1 MTASVTTMDLA
12 ELTTLRLGGP
22 ARHVVEVTTEGE
34 LIDSVSSADG
44 RDERVLVVGG
54 GSNLVVA
61 DEGFDGTV
69 ILVKTRGISVD
80 SDACSGAMVTVQA
93 GECWDDFV
101 GYAVGQGWVGIEAL
115 SGIPGLAGA
124 VPIQNV
130 GAYGQEVSQTVA
142 SVRTYDR
149 EAKSIRTFAAADCGF
164 AYRSSR
170 FKATPGRH
178 VILSVTFQFAL
189 GDLSVPVA
197 YAELAR
203 ILGIGVGQRA
213 PSTDVR
219 DAVLNLRRGKGMV
232 LDADD
237 HDTWS
242 AGSFFT
248 NPMMSATRAA
258 ALPEGA
264 PRFVQPDG
272 TVKTSAAWLI
282 DHAGFS
288 KGYGTG
294 PVTLSTKHALA
305 LTNRGGATT
314 TDLLALARQVR
325 SGVEAKFGV
334 TLANEPVLVGCTLS

>member
-1 MTASVTTMDLA
+1 MGAFVVCVAASVTPMDLA

-22 ARHVVEVTTEGE
+22 ARHVVEVTTERE
-34 LIDSVSSADG
+34 LIEAVSSADG
-44 RDERVLVVGG
+44 QDERVLIVGG

-69 ILVKTRGISVD
+69 VLTRTRGISVD

-93 GECWDDFV
+93 GEGWDDFV
-101 GYAVGQGWVGIEAL
+101 ALAVGQDWVGIEAL

-130 GAYGQEVSQTVA
+130 GAYGQEVSQTIA

-149 EAKSIRTFAAADCGF
+149 EANAIRTFAAADCGF

-170 FKATPGRH
+170 FKAMPDRH
-178 VILSVTFQFAL
+178 VILSVMFQFAL
-189 GDLSVPVA
+189 GDRSVPVA

-203 ILGIGVGQRA
+203 TLDIAVGHRA

-219 DAVLNLRRGKGMV
+219 DAVLDLRRGKGMV

-248 NPMMSATRAA
+248 NPFLTGEQVAR
-258 ALPEGA
+258 LPADA
-264 PRFVQPDG
+264 PRWEQADE

-282 DHAGFS
+282 EHAGFG
-288 KGYGTG
+288 KGYGNHR
-294 PVTLSTKHALA
+294 VSLSTKHTLA

-314 TDLLALARQVR
+314 ADLVDLAGEIQR
-325 SGVEAKFGV
+325 GVFEKFGIR
-334 TLANEPVLVGCTLS
+334 LAHA